1 MQDLA
6 AGGPSKAVP
15 TETARMLNEMPDTAL
30 SAGIAAHI
38 LVIDDRPEELRP
50 LLELLKAKGAR
61 LSLADDPWQGLQRAL
76 ALYPDLILLDVHMPP
91 MSGFA
96 LCRLLREAP
105 ATRHIPIIFLGSTV
119 DSKERLQGL
128 LLGGV
133 DYVLKPRLPAER
145 LEVLARIGIHL
156 RLTWRE
162 PRSQPLESAAP
173 QDPEQLIL
181 HAAMRLIGRSLEQVP
196 PLAEVARQVGTYD
209 KKLTRIF
216 RRYLGMTVFAWV
228 REERLRK
235 SQELLA
241 DSGMEIQDI
250 AALVGF
256 GSACNFTTAFRRRT
270 GLTPSEYRERM
281 RSGQPPT

>member
-1 MQDLA
+1 
-6 AGGPSKAVP
+6 
-15 TETARMLNEMPDTAL
+15 MPDTAL
-30 SAGIAAHI
+30 PAGIAAHI

-119 DSKERLQGL
+119 DSEERLQGL

-162 PRSQPLESAAP
+162 PRSQPLKSATP
-173 QDPEQLIL
+173 PDPEQLIL
-181 HAAMRLIGRSLEQVP
+181 HAAMRLIGGSLEQVP
-196 PLAEVARQVGTYD
+196 SLAEVAKQVGTYD

-216 RRYLGMTVFAWV
+216 RRHLGMTVFAWI
-228 REERLRK
+228 REERLHK

-241 DSGMEIQDI
+241 DSGMGIQDI

-270 GLTPSEYRERM
+270 GLTPSEYRKRM
-281 RSGQPPT
+281 RNGQQPT